1 MALKDWKRLK
11 SKEKIVS
18 EVYSHLL
25 VYRRKS
31 NKDDTLVLR
40 YCYRY
45 DQYGMSDSFIRYRVL
60 RNNIS
65 LFNSNIRSE
74 AIKYIKEYMR
84 KN

>member
-45 DQYGMSDSFIRYRVL
+45 DRYGMDDSYIRYHVL
-60 RNNIS
+60 RNNIY
-65 LFNSNIRSE
+65 LFQSNIRVE
-74 AIKYIKEYMR
+74 AIKYMKEYMK